1 MNTRKLALTVA
12 FALMA
17 LAFSLTTAAASPSGT
32 PGVTARSITIGGTF
46 PFSGPASLYA
56 GIGNGAAAY
65 YAYVND
71 HGGVNGRRIRYL
83 TLDDGYNPAQ
93 TVQLTHRLV
102 EQDRVF
108 AVVGSLGTESN
119 LATRPYLNQ
128 QKVPQILVSTG
139 ATAWGTDYKQ
149 YPWTIGWQPNYIAE
163 GYIYGKFIV
172 AKGQAAKVAILFQ
185 NDDYGHD
192 YITGLKRGL
201 GSQQSKIVA
210 QEGYEA
216 TASDVASQVAKLKAS
231 GANTLFVAATPTFA
245 VQAVVLAYKL
255 GWHPTIFMNSVS
267 ATNTLMGLAI
277 KSSNADAVNGMLSVR
292 YWMDPSEP
300 KFAKP
305 GSIKLYTSILAKYAS
320 KSDPNDAFNAYGMAE
335 AWTFVHALKQAGKK
349 PTRASL
355 MRALLHMNTADNPF
369 LLPGMR
375 LFTTPSDHFP
385 LNQAVLVRYH
395 DGSFRP
401 FGRLLDYPRA
411 TR

>member
-1 MNTRKLALTVA
+1 MNARRLFLTFACALIGLTFVLA
-12 FALMA
+12 
-17 LAFSLTTAAASPSGT
+17 TTAAGAGT
-32 PGVTARSITIGGTF
+32 PGVSARTITIGGTF

-71 HGGVNGRRIRYL
+71 HGGVNGRQIKFI

-102 EQDRVF
+102 EQDKVF
-108 AVVGSLGTESN
+108 AVVGSLGTEAN

-139 ATAWGTDYKQ
+139 ASVWGTDFKK

-163 GYIYGKFIV
+163 GYIYGKFILEKV
-172 AKGQAAKVAILFQ
+172 PQAKVGILYQ
-185 NDDYGHD
+185 NDAYGHD

-201 GSQQSKIVA
+201 GAKQSRIVD
-210 QEGYEA
+210 QEGYEV

-231 GANTLFVAATPTFA
+231 GANTFFVAATPTFA
-245 VQAVVLAYKL
+245 IQAVVIAYKL
-255 GWHPTIFMNSVS
+255 GWRPIILMNSVS
-267 ATNTLMGLAI
+267 ATNTLMGLAA
-277 KSSNADAVNGMLSVR
+277 KNSSSSAVNGMISVR

-300 KFAKP
+300 KYAKP
-305 GSIKLYTSILAKYAS
+305 GSIALYQSIMSKYNAKGNPS
-320 KSDPNDAFNAYGMAE
+320 DAFNAYGMAE
-335 AWTFVHALKQAGKK
+335 AWTFVHALKKAGKN
-349 PTRASL
+349 PSRTSL
-355 MRALLHMNTADNPF
+355 MNALLHLDTKDNPF
-369 LLPGMR
+369 LLPGQR
-375 LFTTPSDHFP
+375 LFTTPTDHFP
-385 LNQAVLVRYH
+385 LNQAVLIRYQ

-411 TR
+411 KS

>member
-1 MNTRKLALTVA
+1 MNARRLFLTFACALIGLTFVLA
-12 FALMA
+12 
-17 LAFSLTTAAASPSGT
+17 TTAAGAGT
-32 PGVTARSITIGGTF
+32 PGVSARTITIGGTF

-71 HGGVNGRRIRYL
+71 HGGVNGRQIKFI

-102 EQDRVF
+102 EQDKVF
-108 AVVGSLGTESN
+108 AVVGSLGTEAN

-139 ATAWGTDYKQ
+139 ASVWGTDFKK

-163 GYIYGKFIV
+163 GYIYGKFILEKV
-172 AKGQAAKVAILFQ
+172 PQAKVGILYQ
-185 NDDYGHD
+185 NDAYGHD

-201 GSQQSKIVA
+201 GAKQSRIVD
-210 QEGYEA
+210 QEGYEV

-231 GANTLFVAATPTFA
+231 GANTFFVAATPTFA
-245 VQAVVLAYKL
+245 IQAVVIAYKL
-255 GWHPTIFMNSVS
+255 GWRPIILMNSVS
-267 ATNTLMGLAI
+267 ATNTLMGLAA
-277 KSSNADAVNGMLSVR
+277 KNSSSSAVNGMISVR

-300 KFAKP
+300 KYAKP
-305 GSIKLYTSILAKYAS
+305 GSIALYQSIMSKYNS
-320 KSDPNDAFNAYGMAE
+320 KGNPSDAFNAYGMAE
-335 AWTFVHALKQAGKK
+335 AWTFVHALKKAGKN
-349 PTRASL
+349 PSRTSL
-355 MRALLHMNTADNPF
+355 MNALLHLDTKDNPF
-369 LLPGMR
+369 LLPGQR
-375 LFTTPSDHFP
+375 LFTTPTDHFP
-385 LNQAVLVRYH
+385 LNQAVLIRYQ

-411 TR
+411 KS